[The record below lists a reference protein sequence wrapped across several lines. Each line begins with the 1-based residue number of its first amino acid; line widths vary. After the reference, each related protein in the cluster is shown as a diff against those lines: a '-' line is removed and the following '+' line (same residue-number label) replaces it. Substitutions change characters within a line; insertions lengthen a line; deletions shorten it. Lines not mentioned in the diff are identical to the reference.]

1 MGKMKKIQEQDDVV
15 YENRSQIVSAS
26 AGSGKTTVMIRKVV
40 EHIKDKDCHVDEVLI
55 LTYTTASALEMKK
68 KLVERLKKESVNNEF
83 LQDELDVVQ
92 TADICTIDS
101 FCQKLVKKYFY
112 ILNIDPSFGIL
123 EAGDQVVL
131 QGRALD
137 FAIDKLKEK
146 CPEDYENL
154 ITNLSASRSEQKIK
168 DLILEIYNYLTAVF
182 DEKSFWSQTLDLY
195 DKNKKIAENELNN
208 HYTEKLVNI
217 KNEFD
222 NLLIQAKRLNFVKYV
237 EYINGVNSAVDSLIL
252 EKDFGKFVCYCSQ
265 ISFATLKAISEDE
278 IDFKSKIVYVRDK
291 FKKIF
296 AQIKT
301 EYIDEKN
308 ISNSYD
314 NCKSLILALKNLYDF
329 FVEFYKK
336 EKSKN
341 NTFDFDDIERL
352 AIKLLEDDRAN
363 AEIKNSY
370 KKIFVDEFQD
380 ANRVQEKIIF
390 LIENNNLFFV
400 GDTKQSIYGFRQS
413 EPDIFLDIEKR
424 FENSTTACAKKLNCN
439 FRTNKNILE
448 FANFVFSEIMTI
460 ESCDIDYQ
468 NKAQF
473 EPMADFEDLPNENC
487 VSLDILLKRQ
497 DGNEKTKITN
507 VYSVKQ
513 NACSNEILG
522 DNDYES
528 AYICQKITELLGQ
541 DIFDKDS
548 EKVRKINFNDIAILV
563 NKRGAFLQTLLKHLK
578 KTNIPYVVNVNQNLE
593 ECYDNQVLFSLMKLT
608 QNFQDDYALYSV
620 LSSYLFDFCDMDLG
634 VIKGEFLD
642 EKFFYNC
649 LLKYANLD
657 NALAKKITEFI
668 EKLQQFTF
676 DVKYKG
682 IYFALD
688 KIIKDSNY
696 LIKINNDEDYQE
708 RRLNINA
715 FVNSFANSEY
725 NFNLSEYI
733 LYRETTVRQEK
744 VQTDKSFS
752 KAIEITTMHSSKG
765 LEYPVVIL
773 PFLSQDFLKSP
784 VLSDIKIN
792 KYLGVGIKDFNEDE
806 RSVRNGIFYNACKIK
821 NTKQEISEKIR
832 LLYVA
837 MTRAKNKLIMVGTLS
852 GEVEKIGKNIFEKNN
867 FLSLIAGSL
876 PSKLIEKINQKEEF
890 SCPVWDNEKNILSCI
905 KIGDIV
911 AQNQPKDL
919 IAKKSSLQEVEYL
932 KNYLQKDIKQKAS
945 HIALKNSVSQFA
957 FDDNASFVL
966 APKTF
971 DISEHTPNNLSD
983 VGTLYHKVLQVCD
996 FDNIEIISDV
1006 QAFVECNFCD
1016 EDVEILKKIGYEN
1029 IFDNIVKVKNL
1040 IAGFSNILKE
1050 QKFVMRAKHS
1060 DVVENGEDCYI
1071 LIQGMVDLMAVGEK
1085 DVLLIDYKYTK
1096 KDNNTI
1102 INTYKKQIDLYEMAL
1117 SKRFKGKNI
1126 HKIIINLR
1134 KNSLINM

>member
-1 MGKMKKIQEQDDVV
+1 MGKIKKIQEQDAVV
-15 YENRSQIVSAS
+15 EEKRSQIVSAS

-40 EHIKDKDCHVDEVLI
+40 EHIKAKDCHVDEVLI
-55 LTYTTASALEMKK
+55 LTYTTAAALEMKK

-131 QGRALD
+131 QGKALD
-137 FAIDKLKEK
+137 FALDELKEK
-146 CPEDYENL
+146 YPEDYENL
-154 ITNLSASRSEQKIK
+154 ITNLSSSRSEQKIK

-182 DEKSFWSQTLDLY
+182 DEKSFWSLTLDLY

-208 HYTEKLVNI
+208 HYTKMLINI
-217 KNEFD
+217 KNELD
-222 NLLIQAKRLNFVKYV
+222 NLLVQAKNLNFIKYV
-237 EYINGVNSAVDSLIL
+237 EYINSVNSAIDGLIL
-252 EKDFGKFVCYCSQ
+252 EKDFCKIVENCGQ
-265 ISFATLKAISEDE
+265 ISLATLRAIKEDE
-278 IDFKSKIVYVRDK
+278 IDFKSKIATARDK

-296 AQIKT
+296 TQIKT

-314 NCKSLILALKNLYDF
+314 NCKSLILALENLYHL

-336 EKSKN
+336 EKTKN

-352 AIKLLEDDRAN
+352 AIKLLEDDKAN

-390 LIENNNLFFV
+390 LIENDNLFFV

-424 FENSTTACAKKLNCN
+424 FENSTTACARKLNCN

-448 FANFVFSEIMTI
+448 FANFIFSKIMTLD
-460 ESCDIDYQ
+460 SCDIDYQ
-468 NKAQF
+468 NKSQF
-473 EPMADFEDLPNENC
+473 DPRADFEDLPNEKC
-487 VSLDILLKRQ
+487 VRLDILLKKE
-497 DGNEKTKITN
+497 DEKEKTPITQI
-507 VYSVKQ
+507 YSVKQ
-513 NACSNEILG
+513 NACSNEILS

-541 DIFDKDS
+541 DIFDTES

-578 KTNIPYVVNVNQNLE
+578 NTNIPYIVNVNQNLE

-620 LSSYLFDFCDMDLG
+620 LSSYLFDFSDMDLG
-634 VIKGEFLD
+634 AIKGEFLD
-642 EKFFYNC
+642 EKYFYNC
-649 LLKYANLD
+649 VRKYANLD
-657 NALAKKITEFI
+657 NDLAKKISEFF

-676 DVKYKG
+676 DIKYKG

-688 KIIKDSNY
+688 KIIKQSNY
-696 LIKINNDEDYQE
+696 LIKLNADEDYQE

-715 FVNSFANSEY
+715 FVNSFANSKY

-752 KAIEITTMHSSKG
+752 KAVEITTMHSSKG

-784 VLSDIKIN
+784 FLSDIKIN
-792 KYLGVGIKDFNEDE
+792 KHLGIGIKDFDEDE

-837 MTRAKNKLIMVGTLS
+837 MTRAKNKLIMIGTKTCD
-852 GEVEKIGKNIFEKNN
+852 VEKIGNNIFEKNN
-867 FLSLIAGSL
+867 FLSLITGSL
-876 PSKLIEKINQKEEF
+876 TDDLIEKINQGEEF
-890 SCPVWDNEKNILSCI
+890 SCPMWDNEKNILSCV
-905 KIGDIV
+905 KISDIV
-911 AQNQPKDL
+911 VGQQQRDL
-919 IAKKSSLQEVEYL
+919 LAKKSSSQEIEYL
-932 KNYLQKDIKQKAS
+932 SNYLQKDIKQKADN
-945 HIALKNSVSQFA
+945 IALKNSVSQFA
-957 FDDNASFVL
+957 FDDNASLVS

-971 DISEHTPNNLSD
+971 NISEHMPNNLSD
-983 VGTLYHKVLQVCD
+983 VGTLYHKVLQICD
-996 FDNIEIISDV
+996 FNNIEIVDDV
-1006 QAFVECNFCD
+1006 QTFIECNFCN

-1029 IFDNIVKVKNL
+1029 IFDNIAKVKK
-1040 IAGFSNILKE
+1040 IISGYSNILKE

-1085 DVLLIDYKYTK
+1085 DVLLIDYKYTT
-1096 KDNNTI
+1096 KDDINI
-1102 INTYKKQIDLYEMAL
+1102 INTYKKQIELYEMAL
-1117 SKRFKGKNI
+1117 SKRFKDKKI

-1134 KNSLINM
+1134 KNFLINM